1 MTTRNANLDKNL
13 GSRNQYR
20 ADTRALG
27 QISYRLTGAFQA
39 TQKYLAGRMWPPG
52 RGLPTPVPS
61 SDAVEGGQPP
71 C

>member
-27 QISYRLTGAFQA
+27 QIIYRLTGAFRA
-39 TQKYLAGRMWPPG
+39 TQKYLAGR
-52 RGLPTPVPS
+52 GLLTPDLVS
-61 SDAVEGGQPP
+61 YSALFWMYIVILFY
-71 C
+71 